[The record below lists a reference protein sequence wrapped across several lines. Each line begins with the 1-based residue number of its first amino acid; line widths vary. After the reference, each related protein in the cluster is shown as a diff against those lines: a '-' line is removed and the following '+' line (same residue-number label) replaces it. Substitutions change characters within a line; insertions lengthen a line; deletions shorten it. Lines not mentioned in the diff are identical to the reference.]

1 MREQSDHDRLV
12 EITTQFIERSREA
25 AIFRAE
31 IKASLGLLVDQQIR
45 TVARLGELTA
55 IMNAHLAEDRHLL
68 QRVNGNHRQERLV
81 QMGQGAGVGGAVVTA
96 VIALAKAMGW
106 F

>member
-1 MREQSDHDRLV
+1 MLDQGQRLTQV
-12 EITTQFIERSREA
+12 ETQLTERSREA
-25 AIFRAE
+25 EVFRAE